1 MVYDG
6 LLGKNPCYFVSYIPI
21 PFGCSVT
28 QLLLSLYHHF
38 LLSGTPD
45 FWRKGL
51 ALAWGNPH
59 RLSDSDV
66 LRFQWPSIG
75 KGWERGLV
83 TFARSRLASSSSSSS
98 SSYSHPILDDGQLLR
113 AVSNIDNTKV
123 VIVYGSKDKV
133 VRIEGDVAKRLKTDF
148 PTIRFVRM
156 EGLGHDPFE
165 EDVEVFMTELEK
177 ALEN

>member
-51 ALAWGNPH
+51 ALAWGDPR

-98 SSYSHPILDDGQLLR
+98 SHSHPVLVDGQLLR
-113 AVSNIDNTKV
+113 EVSNIDNTKV

-133 VRIEGDVAKRLKTDF
+133 VRIEGDVAKRLKKEF
-148 PTIRFVRM
+148 PTVRFVRM

-165 EDVEVFMTELEK
+165 EDVEGFMTELEK
-177 ALEN
+177 VLEN

>member
-6 LLGKNPCYFVSYIPI
+6 LLGKNPCYFVSYIRI
-21 PFGCSVT
+21 PFGYSVT

-98 SSYSHPILDDGQLLR
+98 SYSLPTLDDGQLLR
-113 AVSNIDNTKV
+113 AVSNIDNTTV

-133 VRIEGDVAKRLKTDF
+133 VRIEGDVAKRLKKEF
-148 PTIRFVRM
+148 PTVRFVRM

-165 EDVEVFMTELEK
+165 EDVLVFMTELEK
-177 ALEN
+177 VLEN